1 MTTNLSSALTN
12 NTTVPNAAA
21 SSAASALTGTVAQKS
36 AQTTQ
41 AGQQELSS
49 NFSQFLKLLTTQL
62 QNQDPL
68 NPMDSAAFTQQLV
81 EYSQVEQQLNTNS
94 KLDNLTTL
102 SQNSSLSLAL
112 GYVGKQITY
121 TSAEMNFNGSTPV
134 DVSYNL
140 PTTAG
145 TAVANVTDEATG
157 NVIDSFPVSGTSGNN
172 KVTWDGKNSS
182 GTAVA
187 AGTYSIQIAATDSKS
202 GTLETVTTAVSGLV
216 SGIESQDGVPALLVG
231 ARSVPLGNVID
242 TSLPPAASTTGT

>member
-1 MTTNLSSALTN
+1 MTTDSSITSALAN
-12 NTTVPNAAA
+12 NTTVPNTAA

-36 AQTTQ
+36 AQDTQ

-68 NPMDSAAFTQQLV
+68 NPMDSAQFTQQLV

-112 GYVGKQITY
+112 GYVGKQVTY
-121 TSAEMNFNGSTPV
+121 TSAEMNFDGSTPV
-134 DVSYNL
+134 DISYNL

-145 TAVANVTDEATG
+145 TAVANVTDESTG

-182 GTAVA
+182 GTTVA
-187 AGTYSIQIAATDSKS
+187 AGTYSIQIAATDAKS
-202 GTLETVTTAVSGLV
+202 GSAETVTTAVSGLV
-216 SGIESQDGVPALLVG
+216 SGVESQDGAPALLVG

-242 TSLPPAASTTGT
+242 TSLPSSTSGT